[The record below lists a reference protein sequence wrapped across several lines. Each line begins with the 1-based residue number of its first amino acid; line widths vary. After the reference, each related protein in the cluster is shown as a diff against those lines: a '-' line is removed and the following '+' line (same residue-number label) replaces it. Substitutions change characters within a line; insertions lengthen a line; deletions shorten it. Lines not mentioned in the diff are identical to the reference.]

1 MNWETVDVNFNRGMR
16 EHYGIGANGNPVNNY
31 AGSRVVGTG
40 DVNKKTPG
48 GWGFTATFRDVGRTA
63 RKTDEL

>member
-1 MNWETVDVNFNRGMR
+1 MNWETRDVEFSRGMR
-16 EHYGIGANGNPVNNY
+16 ERYCIGVNGNPVNNY

-48 GWGFTATFRDVGRTA
+48 GWSFTATFRDVGRTA